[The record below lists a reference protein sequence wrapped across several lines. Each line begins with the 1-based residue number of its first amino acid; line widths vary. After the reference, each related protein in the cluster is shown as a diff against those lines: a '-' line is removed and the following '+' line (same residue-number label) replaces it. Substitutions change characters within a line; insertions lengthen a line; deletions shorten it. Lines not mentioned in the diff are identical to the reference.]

1 MFFLSNLVYPD
12 FFNENISLAD
22 WESLNHYLN
31 TKQQLN
37 ESEKITKS
45 KMKEQYES
53 LREYSHEYDEN
64 KSQHQGNDSI
74 R

>member
-1 MFFLSNLVYPD
+1 MKQARIVTEDKFTKNNVVKMKWVSTLSGSNDRCFFISNLVYPD

-37 ESEKITKS
+37 
-45 KMKEQYES
+45 
-53 LREYSHEYDEN
+53 
-64 KSQHQGNDSI
+64 
-74 R
+74 